1 MGAPNLR
8 LSQTGYGEKAKNDL
22 RTRTSKQAWVNDQLY
37 VPFNE
42 SVHEN
47 HSKIYHMYNYLD
59 TSSMKNIPAVNNISD
74 EFILTKINRR
84 IELATTLAIIGPF
97 VCPQFLQFRPS
108 K

>member
-47 HSKIYHMYNYLD
+47 HLKIYHMYNYLD

-84 IELATTLAIIGPF
+84 IELATTLAIIGIYYTI
-97 VCPQFLQFRPS
+97 
-108 K
+108 